1 MAVPVRTWQLHAI
14 RAGTVAEPPS
24 AQATAWGQT
33 TGDGRK
39 RQGDRGLGR
48 PRAVALVTPRAPV
61 RLCPDRARRT
71 HEERA
76 LRPDRDRRRLRSP
89 RRRQQGGEGAW
100 RKGCP

>member
-48 PRAVALVTPRAPV
+48 PRAAALVTPRAPV
-61 RLCPDRARRT
+61 RLCQDRARRI

-76 LRPDRDRRRLRSP
+76 LRAERVPRRLRGP
-89 RRRQQGGEGAW
+89 RRRQQRREGAW
-100 RKGCP
+100 RRW